1 MLNKKNCEF
10 CAKNGTI
17 VEDQKNLLN
26 TVKDLSKVAING
38 RQNIQ
43 AAVLSR
49 NYGCTKAC
57 RTSHLSRGT
66 FYYWKPRFEK
76 EGYAGLETTG
86 SHAPHHP
93 AQTASE
99 VVAQIVALK
108 EAHPEWGKQRIAD
121 ELMKSN
127 GWVPLVSAG
136 TVYNILVAKG
146 LIDSRYS
153 RRKKKR
159 TASAAVV

>member
-1 MLNKKNCEF
+1 M
-10 CAKNGTI
+10 
-17 VEDQKNLLN
+17 EDKTSKQPYFRETTAAQRQLLFETWERTCHASN
-26 TVKDLSKVAING
+26 
-38 RQNIQ
+38 
-43 AAVLSR
+43 
-49 NYGCTKAC
+49 AC

-153 RRKKKR
+153 RRKKKENSKCAMPKKR
-159 TASAAVV
+159 GKP